1 MNSYTAAFSHQSQG
15 EQVTQQQQQQQQTES
30 ASASESNDSTSKGE
44 VGAHKPTGSSNTNAL
59 QVQNAAAIQDAKA
72 ADSQL
77 ISVNGWS
84 GKPSDVSIEQPA
96 LRSAL
101 LSPAS
106 QARASA
112 LATQPMSP
120 VKLNDENESQSQQS
134 SQHQQQA
141 NNSLT
146 NSATQ
151 AQSSVAAANSKHTN
165 ASLATPIGK
174 AHNNHNNANSL
185 LPTTSPVMQP
195 IRSSHTRNTSQ
206 NSGSSS
212 GPSFVQ
218 LQQQHQHNGEM
229 SESSRNRSL
238 IVNVW
243 ADNLVKEI
251 RAIES
256 IVDQY
261 SYIAMD
267 TEFPGVVAKPL
278 ATYKTNSEYQYQ
290 VLKCNV
296 DILKMIQLGLC
307 FCDEEGRLVPGTCTW
322 QFNFAFSL
330 EHDMYAEN
338 SIDLLKSS
346 GIDFALHQQ
355 RGIDPHHFAELL
367 MTSGIVLNE
376 DITWIS
382 FASSYDFGYLL
393 RLLTATNLPPLEQD
407 FLNALYLYFP
417 CFYDIKYL
425 LNKCDDL
432 NGGLQAI
439 GNQLS
444 IPRIGQQH
452 QAGSDSLL
460 TQAVFWEIKR
470 QYYSDNIAPHHY
482 MNYLHQFSSNCA
494 KPTIAARHHETLSNG
509 SSNSPRQ
516 LAQYPQQSNAD
527 DASQDSHPNNNTS
540 ARASNNNNSRPSS
553 ASASSLAARYTTP
566 DARGTKKKSQ
576 ISTTSATPPVLSDFM
591 S

>member
-1 MNSYTAAFSHQSQG
+1 MNSYTAAFAHQTQG
-15 EQVTQQQQQQQQTES
+15 EQVTQQQQQQQQQQTD
-30 ASASESNDSTSKGE
+30 ASS
-44 VGAHKPTGSSNTNAL
+44 SSNSDQNDFNVSKKSTTNISAL
-59 QVQNAAAIQDAKA
+59 QAQNAAAIQDAK
-72 ADSQL
+72 SSHQ
-77 ISVNGWS
+77 IVTVNGWS
-84 GKPSDVSIEQPA
+84 SNPSDVTIEQPA
-96 LRSAL
+96 TRSAL

-106 QARASA
+106 QARASKA
-112 LATQPMSP
+112 VTQPMSP
-120 VKLNDENESQSQQS
+120 VKLNSSTNDE
-134 SQHQQQA
+134 SQHQQQS
-141 NNSLT
+141 NNLT
-146 NSATQ
+146 NSTPQTQ
-151 AQSSVAAANSKHTN
+151 ATNSKQQANNT
-165 ASLATPIGK
+165 SLTTPAGK
-174 AHNNHNNANSL
+174 SSHNNNNTSM

-195 IRSSHTRNTSQ
+195 IRSTHARNTSQ
-206 NSGSSS
+206 NSSTSSA
-212 GPSFVQ
+212 PSFVT
-218 LQQQHQHNGEM
+218 LQQQHQHNGEI

-307 FCDEEGRLVPGTCTW
+307 FCDENGRLVPGTCTW

-355 RGIDPHHFAELL
+355 RGIDPHQFAELL

-439 GNQLS
+439 GNQLN

-470 QYYSDNIAPHHY
+470 QYYNDNIPPQHY

-494 KPTIAARHHETLSNG
+494 KPTIAPKHHQHQNSSTTLSNG

-516 LAQYPQQSNAD
+516 LSQYPQQSSTTE
-527 DASQDSHPNNNTS
+527 DASNRSQHNNNT
-540 ARASNNNNSRPSS
+540 RVSNSTRPSGN
-553 ASASSLAARYTTP
+553 AATNAALDARYTTP
-566 DARGTKKKSQ
+566 DARGTKKKTSQ
-576 ISTTSATPPVLSDFM
+576 IGHMTSATPPVLSDFM